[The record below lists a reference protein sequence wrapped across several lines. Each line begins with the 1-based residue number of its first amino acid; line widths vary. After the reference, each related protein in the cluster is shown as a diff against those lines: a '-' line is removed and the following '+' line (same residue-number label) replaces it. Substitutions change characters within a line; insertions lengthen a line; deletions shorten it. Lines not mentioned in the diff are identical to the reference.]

1 MPFNI
6 GFISSFHPQY
16 DDFDNF
22 YESRCR
28 QPSRK
33 RTICRLKNGGSDK
46 AMFYEALALST
57 IGQELWN
64 QMKEGSI
71 NWVGIDEEYFRIAE
85 ILGEQ
90 LERYDPDEVVHLSE
104 TAPILETEKM
114 SATMPAPK
122 KQKKKRDRRVKT
134 NDRSSNIHKLDA

>member
-1 MPFNI
+1 MPFNR

-33 RTICRLKNGGSDK
+33 RTLYRLKNGGSDK

-104 TAPILETEKM
+104 KVP
-114 SATMPAPK
+114 PAMPK

-134 NDRSSNIHKLDA
+134 DEQSSNVYKLNT